1 MMTASSEDSLKKLTK
16 PKLIAAFMNLQTKKT
31 TVESMNNKVIDEL
44 RELNPNLEVLQS
56 ERDTTK

>member
-1 MMTASSEDSLKKLTK
+1 
-16 PKLIAAFMNLQTKKT
+16 MNLQTKKT

-44 RELNPNLEVLQS
+44 RELSPNLEVLQS

>member
-1 MMTASSEDSLKKLTK
+1 MAASSEDSLNKLTK

-56 ERDTTK
+56 ELDITK

>member
-1 MMTASSEDSLKKLTK
+1 
-16 PKLIAAFMNLQTKKT
+16 MNLQTKKT

>member
-1 MMTASSEDSLKKLTK
+1 MAASSEDSLNKLAK

-56 ERDTTK
+56 ELDITK

>member
-1 MMTASSEDSLKKLTK
+1 
-16 PKLIAAFMNLQTKKT
+16 MNLQTKKT

-44 RELNPNLEVLQS
+44 RELNHNLEVLQS

>member
-1 MMTASSEDSLKKLTK
+1 
-16 PKLIAAFMNLQTKKT
+16 MNLQTKKT

-44 RELNPNLEVLQS
+44 RELNSNLEVLQS

>member
-1 MMTASSEDSLKKLTK
+1 MMTASSEDSLKKLTE

>member
-44 RELNPNLEVLQS
+44 RELNPNLEVL
-56 ERDTTK
+56 

>member
-1 MMTASSEDSLKKLTK
+1 
-16 PKLIAAFMNLQTKKT
+16 MNLQTKKT

-56 ERDTTK
+56 ERDTTKSSQ